1 MAKFTFKTD
10 KPTGQWKWLDS
21 NTNHIK
27 LNGNPVGEI
36 EDSNPVKIR
45 LMIIKSD
52 ILEDGNANCD
62 WKWITLNRN
71 FTSLDEAKIW
81 LNENINLILGKWK
94 LREEKD

>member
-1 MAKFTFKTD
+1 
-10 KPTGQWKWLDS
+10 
-21 NTNHIK
+21 
-27 LNGNPVGEI
+27 
-36 EDSNPVKIR
+36 
-45 LMIIKSD
+45 MIIKSD

>member
-10 KPTGQWKWLDS
+10 KPTGKWKWLDS

-27 LNGNPVGEI
+27 LNGNSVGEI
-36 EDSNPVKIR
+36 VDSNPVRVR
-45 LMIIKSD
+45 LMIIKDD

-81 LNENINLILGKWK
+81 LNENINLILGK
-94 LREEKD
+94 